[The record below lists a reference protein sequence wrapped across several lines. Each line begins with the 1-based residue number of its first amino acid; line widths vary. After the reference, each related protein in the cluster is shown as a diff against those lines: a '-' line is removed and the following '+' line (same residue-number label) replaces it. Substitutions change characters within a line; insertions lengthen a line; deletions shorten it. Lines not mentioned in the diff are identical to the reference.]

1 MSTNTRRQFPIVL
14 ACGVIAVVVLLLS
27 NQPNQPVSAN
37 EPEARTTRWDYT
49 SVEID
54 ASAIDSKL
62 GELAIQKWE
71 VFSIVRSDSVVEQ
84 AGDGKAHVLAS
95 KFRVTAK
102 KRVP

>member
-1 MSTNTRRQFPIVL
+1 MSTNTRKQFPMAL
-14 ACGVIAVVVLLLS
+14 ALGVIAAAAWLLS
-27 NQPNQPVSAN
+27 NQPNQPASAD
-37 EPEARTTRWDYT
+37 EPEGRATRWDYT

-54 ASAIDSKL
+54 ASTIDSKL

-71 VFSIVRSDSVVEQ
+71 VFSIVRSDSVVDQ
-84 AGDGKAHVLAS
+84 DGDGKTHVLAS